1 MSKTLTAPLAPG
13 SVIGILGGGQ
23 LGRMAASAAAELGYH
38 CHIFSPE
45 ENSPASEVSKY
56 FTVANYD
63 DEVALAKFAEQ
74 VDVVTYEFE
83 NVPASTAAFLIE
95 RIAVNPGPKVLHI
108 CQNRLREKDF
118 CNSIKV
124 PTTKYAEVTNR
135 ENLDRVVRDMGRP
148 CILKT
153 TEMGYDGKG
162 QVFIGPDTDLKEAW
176 KAVVGD
182 RKKAETIL
190 EAVVDF
196 RMEISVIVARSI
208 QGACQTYVPV
218 ENRHKNHILDQTIV
232 PARISQKISDR
243 AEVIARHMA
252 EEMQLVGML
261 AIEMFVTTE
270 DEVLVNEMAP
280 RPHNS
285 GHWSMDAC
293 VTSQFEQFIRAVSGL
308 SLGSVYRHS
317 DAVMTNLLGDD
328 VNGWEEILSDPSAK
342 LHLYGKAEAKP
353 GRKMGHVTRVIPR
366 K

>member
-1 MSKTLTAPLAPG
+1 MSKTLDAPLPPG

-38 CHIFSPE
+38 CHIFCPE
-45 ENSPASEVSKY
+45 ENSPAAEVSRY
-56 FTVANYD
+56 NTVAAYD
-63 DEVALAKFAEQ
+63 DEAALANFAEH

-83 NVPASTAAFLIE
+83 NVPSKTAAFLID
-95 RIAVNPGPKVLHI
+95 RVPVNPGPNVLHI

-118 CNSIKV
+118 CHSINV
-124 PTTKYAEVTNR
+124 PTTRYAEVNSPDSLER
-135 ENLDRVVRDMGRP
+135 RVRDMGRP

-153 TEMGYDGKG
+153 SEMGYDGKG
-162 QVFIGPDTDLKEAW
+162 QAFIGPESDLADIWKSVAGERKEA
-176 KAVVGD
+176 D
-182 RKKAETIL
+182 CIL

-196 RMEISVIVARSI
+196 RMEVSVIVARSI
-208 QGACQTYVPV
+208 QGACQTYIPV
-218 ENRHKNHILDQTIV
+218 ENQHKNHILHQTIV
-232 PARISQKISDR
+232 PARVSQKVVDR
-243 AEVIARHMA
+243 AEVLARHMA

-261 AIEMFVTTE
+261 AIEMFVTT
-270 DEVLVNEMAP
+270 DDDVLVNEMAP

-285 GHWSMDAC
+285 GHWTMDAC
-293 VTSQFEQFIRAVSGL
+293 VTSQFEQFIRAVTGQ

-328 VNGWEEILSDPSAK
+328 VDDWREILADPAAK